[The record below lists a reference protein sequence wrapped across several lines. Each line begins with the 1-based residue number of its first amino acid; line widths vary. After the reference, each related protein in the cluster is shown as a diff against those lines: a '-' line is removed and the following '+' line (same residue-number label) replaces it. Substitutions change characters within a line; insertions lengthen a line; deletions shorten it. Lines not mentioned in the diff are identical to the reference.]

1 MTDVAEPVGPLNQP
15 GEAPVLPRT
24 PNRMVRK
31 NPFMTGEEWCM
42 FMPGQSSGVK
52 PTHSDTNPA
61 DDLPNVWKPPGSLLR
76 VPKCV
81 FLTSVPPA
89 HLWGDHFTL
98 MTKWVA
104 YGYFGH
110 WNDSVARDVRTTAAS
125 SAAFG
130 SLVFDGFVGTFS
142 YIGWTIDPHYDPS
155 MDAPRKWSKIG
166 NIPNVS
172 FAEHNRLMAVYTE
185 VKETLETMYPG
196 QIFIYIPEFFPK
208 NPVRAFGPN
217 DENMPLILDIVSP
230 DGIAANT
237 PKNWANGPL
246 WILGPDAIEDV
257 SQFQVPPSAKFQ
269 ADFFGTNF
277 LHIYAGYQCA
287 DGQAGHFG
295 SRSGP
300 DINDVTGRRFWNNVT
315 SFGDP
320 LDKGIEASLIGYTSW
335 EAATSAPLDG
345 YEGQSFTDMLNFM
358 DDIGFRTEGVD
369 GPVRTIPVGKGALL
383 KAAFNNFAGYKCAL
397 FEYDGSYS
405 GSYTGI
411 EPGQGNSDKTI
422 YHGITNF
429 KVQDWVEDFRFNI
442 EQVIID
448 TPNPYGDI
456 HYEPG
461 DPDYNVYIR
470 YPSTPQMKV
479 FTDFADLQYATMLNT
494 LNDLGPK
501 TVEMWS
507 TMISTHNLGD
517 YGFEYVGG
525 SSMLTVEYLLD
536 YIQRH
541 FGFIH

>member
-1 MTDVAEPVGPLNQP
+1 MTAVPEPAGPLNQP

-24 PNRMVRK
+24 PHRAVRK

-52 PTHSDTNPA
+52 PARTDTNPA
-61 DDLPNVWKPPGSLLR
+61 DDLPTTWKPPGSLLR

-98 MTKWVA
+98 MTKWTA

-110 WNDSVARDVRTTAAS
+110 WNDSEARDVRFTPAS
-125 SAAFG
+125 SVAFG
-130 SLVFDGFVGTFS
+130 SLLFDGFVGTFS

-166 NIPNVS
+166 TIPNVS
-172 FAEHNRLMAVYTE
+172 FSEHNRLMAVYAE
-185 VKETLETMYPG
+185 VKETLEAMYPG
-196 QIFIYIPEFFPK
+196 QIFVYTPQFFPT
-208 NPVRAFGPN
+208 NPVRSFGPN
-217 DENMPLILDIVSP
+217 DENMPLILDVVSP

-246 WILGPDAIEDV
+246 WILGPDAIDDV
-257 SQFQVPPSAKFQ
+257 SQFQVPPTAKFQ

-277 LHIYAGYQCA
+277 LHIFAGYQCS
-287 DGQAGHFG
+287 DGTVGHFDQ
-295 SRSGP
+295 RSAP
-300 DINDVTGRRFWNNVT
+300 DIGDVKSRRHWVNVST
-315 SFGDP
+315 FGDP
-320 LDKGIEASLIGYTSW
+320 LDGGIEAGLIGFTSW
-335 EAATSAPLDG
+335 EAAIHEPLDG
-345 YEGQSFTDMLNFM
+345 YEGDTYNNILSYME
-358 DDIGFRTEGVD
+358 DIGFRADSVD
-369 GPVRTIPVGKGALL
+369 GPVRTVPVGKGALL
-383 KAAFNNFAGYKCAL
+383 KAVFDNFAGYKCAL
-397 FEYDGSYS
+397 FQYDGSYS

-411 EPGQGNSDKTI
+411 EPGQGNSPNTLFDGVT
-422 YHGITNF
+422 HF

-442 EQVIID
+442 EQVILD
-448 TPNPYGDI
+448 TPNPDGDI
-456 HYEPG
+456 AYEPG
-461 DPDYNVYIR
+461 NLIYNVYLR

-479 FTDFADLQYATMLNT
+479 FTDFADLQFTTMQNT

-501 TVEMWS
+501 TVQIWN
-507 TMISTHNLGD
+507 TIISTYDLGN

-525 SSMLTVEYLLD
+525 SSMLTVSYLLE

-541 FGFIH
+541 FGFIQ